1 MAVEVTTASG
11 VKLDIITQGK
21 FQPTYFGNFDLDS
34 SKEDAATGTSAGAVQ
49 VGDEH
54 ARAEVRLGVLA
65 SGKNWTGKILLEN
78 DFALD
83 ANSVDRAFRGERYGL
98 EQAFFTYTFN
108 PAFTLQGGWTFK
120 NLDLASGGLL
130 YGDDHP
136 LFGATG
142 ETSFGSYDVYWM
154 PINDGLISNSTD
166 PSRPTANVAN
176 GELDRDVY
184 ASKFDIDLGN
194 DSRVSPS

>member
-11 VKLDIITQGK
+11 VKLDIIIQGK

-54 ARAEVRLGVLA
+54 R
-65 SGKNWTGKILLEN
+65 
-78 DFALD
+78 
-83 ANSVDRAFRGERYGL
+83 
-98 EQAFFTYTFN
+98 
-108 PAFTLQGGWTFK
+108 
-120 NLDLASGGLL
+120 
-130 YGDDHP
+130 

-176 GELDRDVY
+176 GEPDRDVY
-184 ASKFDIDLGN
+184 ASKFDTDLGN